1 MPIQVK
7 EIEAV
12 KTGSGSRV
20 QALVNGLPVWF
31 ESDEVELKPCAEA
44 FGCAFLIPAL
54 QVGEELILDEPVD
67 PLWLENLNE
76 ILNVTASWWGYAGGI
91 PKTPV
96 GAKSEQHR
104 LKRTGLCFSGG
115 VDSFF
120 SLLRPPERIDD
131 LVTVFGFDM
140 RIGDEIRIASVK
152 RSVREIAEQTGKRP
166 IFAHTNLREH
176 PAFAEVSWERA
187 HGGAMA
193 AIGHVLSGE
202 IGRLIISSSIA
213 RANDRPWGSHASLDR
228 YWSSAI
234 LEIVNFGSEFKRV
247 EKLHQIFDEPILYK
261 HLRVCW
267 ENRTPT
273 GNCSLCTKCLRTRL
287 ALADSGV
294 LDKYTVFSGSA
305 ALAADLRAIQ
315 RMEGR
320 REVLDFVLARA
331 RLPKEILDEAR
342 ALAERSRS
350 TAFVPEVKPS
360 LWRRIRKWVHQQ
372 R

>member
-1 MPIQVK
+1 MPIKVE

-12 KTGSGSRV
+12 KTGNCSRV
-20 QALVNGLPVWF
+20 QALVNDRPVWF
-31 ESDEVELKPCAEA
+31 ESYDVELQPCAEA

-54 QVGEELILDEPVD
+54 HVGAELILDEPVD

-76 ILNVTASWWGYAGGI
+76 ILNVTASWWGYARGI

-96 GAKSEQHR
+96 GAKSERPR
-104 LKRTGLCFSGG
+104 LERTGLCFSGG

-120 SLLRPPERIDD
+120 SLLRPPVRIED
-131 LVTVFGFDM
+131 LVTIFGFDIP
-140 RIGDEIRIASVK
+140 IGDQIRIASVK
-152 RSVREIAEQTGKRP
+152 QSVREITEQTGKRP
-166 IFAHTNLREH
+166 IFVHTNLREH
-176 PAFAEVSWERA
+176 PAFGEVSWERA

-193 AIGHVLSGE
+193 AIGHLLSGE

-213 RANDRPWGSHASLDR
+213 KTNDRPWGSHSCLDP
-228 YWSSAI
+228 YWSSPI
-234 LEIVNFGSEFKRV
+234 LEIFNFGSEFKRV
-247 EKLHQIFDEPILYK
+247 EKLHQISDEPILYE

-294 LDKYTVFSGSA
+294 LDKYTVFAGSGT
-305 ALAADLRAIQ
+305 LAQDLRATP

-320 REVLDFVLARA
+320 LEVLNFVLARA
-331 RLPKEILDEAR
+331 RLHKEILDEAR
-342 ALAERSRS
+342 SLVERSRS
-350 TAFVPEVKPS
+350 TAFAPEVKPR
-360 LWRRIRKWVHQQ
+360 LWRRIRKWIHQ
-372 R
+372 RM